1 MRRRSL
7 IEWDEQ
13 RDRELLAQLE
23 PFKARARG
31 RRLKELALL
40 GLLAERAGCRVSVDR
55 AGQARLEGL
64 SAPLVLVGGMA
75 DPAPAAPTQP
85 TPTRTQPAALSS
97 EHEAGLEALL
107 GNVVGF

>member
-13 RDRELLAQLE
+13 RDRELLSQLE

-31 RRLKELALL
+31 RRLKDLALL
-40 GLLAERAGCRVSVDR
+40 GLLAERAGCRVAVDR
-55 AGQARLEGL
+55 AGKARLEGV
-64 SAPLVLVGGMA
+64 SAPLVLVGGGTDPVPQATAAA
-75 DPAPAAPTQP
+75 DRSKPST
-85 TPTRTQPAALSS
+85 LSS